1 MSFIQ
6 GPKFT
11 FLLIFLSQ
19 IIHPTGD
26 TRVNEHLGLMA
37 IHTLFVRE
45 HNRLVTELRDNNPET
60 MTNSDLY
67 DQARKIV
74 GAQLQAITY
83 NEFLPLLLGSS
94 AIPAYTVYNKTVNP
108 SVGNEFSAASYR
120 FGHSLLS
127 SDLLTIN
134 DKGQPTPVPLRDAF
148 FDVTKFQDIG
158 LDAIFRGFA
167 AQQCQEVDTKVVD
180 DVRNF
185 LFADAPGMVGLDLVT
200 LNIQRGR
207 DHGLSDYNTVR
218 RSFGLPPVTA
228 YHEITSD
235 TTLQRDLGRVYGE

>member
-45 HNRLVTELRDNNPET
+45 HNRLVTELRMMNPFWS
-60 MTNSDLY
+60 NSLLY
-67 DQARKIV
+67 HVARKIV
-74 GAQLQAITY
+74 GGQLQAITY

-94 AIPAYTVYNKTVNP
+94 AIPAYTGYNATVNP